1 MVGRTPPAPVA
12 SNSRKQLQPNFQSER
27 PTLRSVPLLPLESLE
42 VTTGP
47 YAFKATRRVSNQFAP
62 PTQSKLRNSIS
73 RQDLQDED
81 EDRGILRS
89 RVAPKPSAIVK
100 KTIVAKPDDSSS
112 SDEEGPERRTALRKR
127 LGLTNSALSSAPFS
141 SGETLASSIVDL
153 SSIIKSTA
161 VKPIPTTTSSSKKPV
176 QHSSAA
182 HLLPEVFE
190 NRRTSITSAGPEEVA
205 EADSFKPVAQDMFD
219 DAYNDE
225 PAASLHDSEQ
235 DTYQQE
241 DILFEEVQ
249 EELPVVKKSA
259 KKVNIVTEEE
269 EKEEEAKPSYFDNSH
284 FDDDYGN
291 MGAGGVSSSDPDE
304 FDFQPPSGGDLDDE
318 ESEHV
323 YDEDEEEEVVVKP
336 KKVLLFF
343 ICELDID

>member
-1 MVGRTPPAPVA
+1 MVGRTPPAHVA
-12 SNSRKQLQPNFQSER
+12 SNTRKHHQPTFQSEQ
-27 PTLRSVPLLPLESLE
+27 PTLRSIPLLPLESLE

-81 EDRGILRS
+81 EDRGSLRS
-89 RVAPKPSAIVK
+89 RVAPKPVAIVK

-127 LGLTNSALSSAPFS
+127 LGLTNSTLSSAT
-141 SGETLASSIVDL
+141 TLPSSIVDL
-153 SSIIKSTA
+153 SSIIKSTT
-161 VKPIPTTTSSSKKPV
+161 VKPMPTTISSSSKKPV
-176 QHSSAA
+176 QHSPAA
-182 HLLPEVFE
+182 RFLPEAVE
-190 NRRTSITSAGPEEVA
+190 SRRKSITSAAGPEEVA
-205 EADSFKPVAQDMFD
+205 QVDSFEPVAQDMFD

-225 PAASLHDSEQ
+225 PAASFHNFEQ

-241 DILFEEVQ
+241 EIPIEEVQ

-259 KKVNIVTEEE
+259 AKKVNIVTEEE
-269 EKEEEAKPSYFDNSH
+269 EQGEEEAKPSYFDNSH

-318 ESEHV
+318 ESGHV
-323 YDEDEEEEVVVKP
+323 YDDEEEEEEEIVVKP
-336 KKVLLFF
+336 KKVHLFYN
-343 ICELDID
+343 L